1 MIQPGQNFGY
11 LYDDLGNIV
20 RENHN
25 GLETTYVYDG
35 LSQLIR
41 VNDPHRNKTIQY
53 EYDRGGN
60 ILSRTEHPY
69 TTGTPGQAL
78 DTASYTYGDA
88 NWKDK
93 LTAYNG
99 TPITYD
105 EIGNPLDDGT
115 WTYTWKVGRQLA
127 RMTGTGDTVDFT
139 YNADGLRVRKESA
152 VRGVTEYILSGK
164 QITHLTRKE
173 DGPLLTEMHFW
184 YDAQGKAAMVSYN
197 GNDYVYVYNA
207 QGDVVALLDKANHH
221 IQVVAYAYD
230 PWGKQVAC
238 TGTMAN
244 TLGVENPFRYRGYVF
259 DVETGLYYLRS
270 RYYNS
275 EWRRFL
281 NSDALL
287 ENTAGVLSHNVF
299 VYCRNNPVMLSDP
312 TGLSFVSALKGMV
325 DTMKKVETTVREMKR
340 QAFNLASLASAAP
353 GALALLTSDL
363 GYRNEGYEDGDIC
376 CAYGVYHARGQKG
389 HLGATLIYE
398 EDLIEKRRFSSI
410 DELEP
415 KMLIFKDTGKT
426 EQRTYRGYRTH
437 VR

>member
-139 YNADGLRVRKESA
+139 YNADGLRVRKESTA
-152 VRGVTEYILSGK
+152 RGVTEYTLSGK
-164 QITHLTRKE
+164 RITHLTRKVDE
-173 DGPLLTEMHFW
+173 QLLTEMHFW
-184 YDAQGKAAMVSYN
+184 YDAQGKPAMVSYN

-244 TLGVENPFRYRGYVF
+244 TLGVENPFRYRGYAF

-299 VYCRNNPVMLSDP
+299 VYCRNNPVMPYPYSCHWP
-312 TGLSFVSALKGMV
+312 YTRHK
-325 DTMKKVETTVREMKR
+325 
-340 QAFNLASLASAAP
+340 
-353 GALALLTSDL
+353 
-363 GYRNEGYEDGDIC
+363 
-376 CAYGVYHARGQKG
+376 
-389 HLGATLIYE
+389 
-398 EDLIEKRRFSSI
+398 
-410 DELEP
+410 
-415 KMLIFKDTGKT
+415 
-426 EQRTYRGYRTH
+426 
-437 VR
+437 